1 MLAFFAVFILFTLCR
16 FGAHFFVPHFF
27 LPEAL
32 DFLRGIFR
40 LPVGFS
46 CTLTRDHKLG
56 EIMPFDPS
64 SLSVKAASKKLDGL
78 SLDEL
83 KSLHEKELDGKHRSS
98 LMAAISR
105 QMDLLIEEDE
115 KPEVVE
121 EAPVAAAPAPEP
133 APPAAP
139 VDKTI
144 SMTEWF
150 RLNNFQKRSYTAIGG
165 GRMKHIG

>member
-1 MLAFFAVFILFTLCR
+1 
-16 FGAHFFVPHFF
+16 
-27 LPEAL
+27 
-32 DFLRGIFR
+32 
-40 LPVGFS
+40 
-46 CTLTRDHKLG
+46 
-56 EIMPFDPS
+56 MPFDPS

-115 KPEVVE
+115 APEEVT
-121 EAPVAAAPAPEP
+121 VAAAPAP

-150 RLNNFQKRSYTAIGG
+150 KLNNFQKRSYTAIGG